1 MLKFARAEVL
11 YYLSPIKLKHMKRE
25 LEFYIEPSTKNGLN
39 RCKLLVSGT
48 HADISKAYCT
58 LRKEYGIVAEDVKV
72 FYDDILSDEI
82 AVRIVLPI
90 YDLDFEL
97 EAYANVAEWLEW
109 EVKGDVQVEAI
120 LDTDCK
126 HYG

>member
-11 YYLSPIKLKHMKRE
+11 SYLSPIKLKHMKRE
-25 LEFYIEPSTKNGLN
+25 LEFYLEPSTKNGLN

-58 LRKEYGIVAEDVKV
+58 LREWYGITHRAVKV

-82 AVRIVLPI
+82 AVRIVLPFKD
-90 YDLDFEL
+90 DLDLDKYYAIALDL
-97 EAYANVAEWLEW
+97 ERVAKVSDL
-109 EVKGDVQVEAI
+109 QVEAI